1 MAVRSASYTTERG
14 PVAPSLNI
22 TPLIDVVF
30 LIIIFFMLVS
40 NLVGEEALPMVLP
53 DLQDP
58 ETAELTDENRV
69 VVNLAPEDDRTR
81 SLAADNSHLR
91 APGFAD
97 VLSVGPRRFSPGAT
111 GDAEDYLRATVAAR
125 PNDPVL
131 LRADGALY
139 YEAVSPVLDA
149 MTRAG
154 VSDVKLV
161 AYLPED
167 QR

>member
-1 MAVRSASYTTERG
+1 MAVRSSSYTTERG

-58 ETAELTDENRV
+58 ATAELVDDNRV
-69 VVNLAPEDDRTR
+69 VVNLAPEAESERVPSADD
-81 SLAADNSHLR
+81 AHLR
-91 APGFAD
+91 APGYAD
-97 VLSVGPRRFSPGAT
+97 VLSVGPRRFAPRNV
-111 GDAEDYLRATVAAR
+111 EDVQAYLQATVDAR
-125 PNDPVL
+125 PDAPVL

-149 MTRAG
+149 MARAG